1 MLTSDIGGDTPPED
15 KKYLQ
20 KSRPQQHP
28 VRLVV
33 QPLCLR
39 AVIAGLRKDLCG
51 SGLRRCEPHI
61 LSRIRGL
68 FFKGLFDL
76 SGRSS

>member
-1 MLTSDIGGDTPPED
+1 LVVTHP
-15 KKYLQ
+15 Q
-20 KSRPQQHP
+20 KTKNTFKNLVHNNRP

-33 QPLCLR
+33 QPLCR
-39 AVIAGLRKDLCG
+39 HAVIAGPRKDLCG
-51 SGLRRCEPHI
+51 SGWRRCEPHI

-68 FFKGLFDL
+68 SFKGLFDL